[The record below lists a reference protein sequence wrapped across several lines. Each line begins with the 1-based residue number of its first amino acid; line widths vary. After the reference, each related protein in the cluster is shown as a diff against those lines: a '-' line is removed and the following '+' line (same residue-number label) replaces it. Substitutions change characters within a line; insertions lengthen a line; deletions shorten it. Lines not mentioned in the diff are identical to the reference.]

1 MNSHIRKVKKQI
13 LWINSNFLTFN
24 CRVSTRSSSSRK
36 PPSLLASSHQ
46 KVYFNPK
53 SVNCILRITDNIFYI
68 EQIKL
73 CENLTHCSY
82 FSHFDFNDE
91 EFLSKIIRISSAV
104 STLISSKVLWFY
116 DSKFCSFEH
125 TFTYYR
131 KKISSIINRFW
142 FGRGLFV
149 RTFILLIFFF
159 FLTSWGLFQK
169 MTWAD
174 LSNEKG
180 TDAGDME
187 QGL

>member
-142 FGRGLFV
+142 FGRGLCEDFYL
-149 RTFILLIFFF
+149 THFFF